1 MFKKIFNL
9 INKKKNIENTE
20 LEENFVGIDAREET
34 TIKDNDKNNQEIENI
49 DLVHEEI
56 IEFDNKDVSI
66 EKELEIFL
74 KENEGYIK
82 DIKIRREKSIRS
94 IDIYNEEILEFKSY
108 KECSKT
114 LKIPL
119 AYIKENLK
127 YGHTDYL
134 GDAINYLKQELGEYI
149 EDESEYLNNTKSP
162 IELFNMLNN
171 KIFKCKISE
180 NKRDEILSS
189 EKIEPVK
196 MHYRFECID
205 TEYDDY
211 FKKYGAIIK
220 RGGNKKIEL
229 VNKKGEVVE
238 IFKSLDSCS
247 NHLSKNRNEIV
258 DMLKCGNTKVGRY
271 EIRYS
276 LRSI

>member
-9 INKKKNIENTE
+9 INKKKHVKNTE
-20 LEENFVGIDAREET
+20 VGEENL
-34 TIKDNDKNNQEIENI
+34 IKDDNKNNQEIDSIETKI
-49 DLVHEEI
+49 EEVTN
-56 IEFDNKDVSI
+56 FDNEEVSI
-66 EKELEIFL
+66 EEELEMFL
-74 KENEGYIK
+74 KENEEYIK
-82 DIKIRREKSIRS
+82 DIKIRRGKSIRS
-94 IDIYNEEILEFKSY
+94 VDIYSEEVLEFKTY

-114 LKIPL
+114 LKVPL
-119 AYIKENLK
+119 SYIKENLK

-134 GDAINYLKQELGEYI
+134 GGAINYLKQQLGECI
-149 EDESEYLNNTKSP
+149 EDESEYLNNNKSP

-171 KIFKCKISE
+171 KIFKSKISE

-189 EKIEPVK
+189 EKIEPMK

-220 RGGNKKIEL
+220 RGGKKKIEL
-229 VNKKGEVVE
+229 VNKKGEVIEV
-238 IFKSLDSCS
+238 FKSIDSCS
-247 NHLSKNRNEIV
+247 DYLSKNRNEIV
-258 DMLKCGNTKVGRY
+258 DMLKCGHTKVGRY

-276 LRSI
+276 LRNI